1 MRRFLLF
8 GFIMAASLITTACT
22 SSGGNQTGASTL
34 AGYEELVGAIRGQN
48 GSGIDISES
57 QELVD
62 QPFFA
67 VKGQI
72 LELEA
77 SDVQVFQYASEDAR
91 QADSDQISGDG
102 SSIGTSMITWIDQ
115 PNFWAKDS
123 LIVLYV
129 GTDSVIQSLL
139 SSVLGDPI
147 TQPSTP

>member
-1 MRRFLLF
+1 
-8 GFIMAASLITTACT
+8 MAASLIMTACT
-22 SSGGNQTGASTL
+22 SSGENQTGASTL
-34 AGYEELVGAIRGQN
+34 TGYEELVGAIRDQN
-48 GSGIDISES
+48 GSEIDISES

-72 LELEA
+72 LKLEA

-91 QADSDQISGDG
+91 QVDSDQISVDG

-129 GTDSVIQSLL
+129 GTDSVIQSIL

>member
-1 MRRFLLF
+1 
-8 GFIMAASLITTACT
+8 MAASLIMTACT
-22 SSGGNQTGASTL
+22 SSGENQTGASTL
-34 AGYEELVGAIRGQN
+34 TGYEELVGAIRDQN
-48 GSGIDISES
+48 GSEIDISES

-72 LELEA
+72 LKLEA
-77 SDVQVFQYASEDAR
+77 SDVQVFQYASEEAR
-91 QADSDQISGDG
+91 QVDSDQISVDG

-129 GTDSVIQSLL
+129 GTDSVIQSIL